1 MKDMFSLHGKVA
13 IITGGNRGI
22 GEGIARG
29 FAEYG
34 GEIVIAARS
43 HAKTTKVVQEI
54 KDDFKVRALGV
65 KVDLLQEEQ
74 IQSMVDQTLDV
85 FGRIDI
91 LVNNAGMN
99 IHKMPQ
105 DYSTGEWDEILDV
118 NLRGTFLCSKAVYP
132 SMEKIGGGKII
143 NIGSMASIFG
153 AAKLVPYGASKGGVV
168 QLTRSLAVAWAP
180 DNIQVNAILPGCIN
194 TELTVQAR
202 EAMPGFHEKVIA
214 RTPAGRW
221 GEPDDLKGAAIF
233 LASQASDFITG
244 MALPLDGGFSSVM
257 V

>member
-1 MKDMFSLHGKVA
+1 MKDLFSLQGKVA
-13 IITGGNRGI
+13 VVTGGNRGI

-29 FAEYG
+29 FAESG
-34 GEIVIAARS
+34 GEIIIVARS
-43 HAKTTKVVQEI
+43 HEKTVKVVQEI
-54 KDDFKVRALGV
+54 KDEFKVQALGI
-65 KVDLLQEEQ
+65 KVDLMQEDQ
-74 IQSMVDQTLDV
+74 IQSMVEQALDE
-85 FGRIDI
+85 FGRVDI

-105 DYSTGEWDEILDV
+105 DYSTDEWDEILDV

-132 SMEKIGGGKII
+132 SMKKAGGGKII

-153 AAKLVPYGASKGGVV
+153 AAKLVPYGASKAGVV

-180 DNIQVNAILPGCIN
+180 DNVQVNAILPGCIN

-202 EAMPGFHEKVIA
+202 KAMPGFHEQVIA
-214 RTPAGRW
+214 RTPDGRW
-221 GEPDDLKGAAIF
+221 GEPDDLKGTAIF
-233 LASQASDFITG
+233 LASRASDFITG
-244 MALPLDGGFSSVM
+244 IALPVDGGFSSVM